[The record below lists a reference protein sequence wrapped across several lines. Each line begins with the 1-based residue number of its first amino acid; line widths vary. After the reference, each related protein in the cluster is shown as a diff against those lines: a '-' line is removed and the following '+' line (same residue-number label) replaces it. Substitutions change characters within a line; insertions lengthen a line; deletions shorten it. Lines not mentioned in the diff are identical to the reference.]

1 MKIIEFFISKSVI
14 KSKREMIELVL
25 MTKIII
31 VGDQSFAVAEFILF
45 NAA

>member
-1 MKIIEFFISKSVI
+1 
-14 KSKREMIELVL
+14 MIEIVL

-31 VGDQSFAVAEFILF
+31 VGDQSFVVAEFILF